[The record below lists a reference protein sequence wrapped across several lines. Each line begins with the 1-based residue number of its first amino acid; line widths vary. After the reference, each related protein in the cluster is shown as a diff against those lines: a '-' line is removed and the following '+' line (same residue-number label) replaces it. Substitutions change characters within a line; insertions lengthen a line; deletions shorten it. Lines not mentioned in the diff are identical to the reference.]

1 MLSFF
6 VFHCISPQAITPERG
21 YSSVKFLPGS
31 HDTVIIA
38 LKSEENAAAGT
49 QRTFFTVYGEKP
61 GSGGKEW
68 RVLLEEQPLPIDK
81 KFEGLEI
88 LSSV

>member
-1 MLSFF
+1 ML
-6 VFHCISPQAITPERG
+6 
-21 YSSVKFLPGS
+21 
-31 HDTVIIA
+31 IA

-61 GSGGKEW
+61 GSGGSEW

-81 KFEGLEI
+81 KFEGIEV
-88 LSSV
+88 LSFV